1 MNPAGAF
8 VRSQDTSPTLSVPV
22 LPYPDG
28 STPSNS
34 TPTNTAWPAVTL
46 LDSPVAGAFPVC
58 VLSLVN

>member
-1 MNPAGAF
+1 M
-8 VRSQDTSPTLSVPV
+8 RSQDTSPTLSVPV